1 MAGEKGGQGQG
12 AAGAGG
18 QGQGDGGQ
26 GAAGG
31 QGEGGQGAGGQ
42 GGQGEGQGQGG
53 GIEAMVRR
61 VVAELLPKGRSGAAE
76 HDVTAQVEAA
86 VARVHEGQQA
96 QQVIAD
102 LQARLKAVEDKKI
115 PEKTPKEYR
124 AITRRIWGDD
134 DD

>member
-1 MAGEKGGQGQG
+1 MAGEPKGKD
-12 AAGAGG
+12 G

-26 GAAGG
+26 GP
-31 QGEGGQGAGGQ
+31 QGGQGAGGD
-42 GGQGEGQGQGG
+42 GGQGTGQGDGKGSAGGEGSG

-86 VARVHEGQQA
+86 VAKVHQGQQA

-102 LQARLKAVEDKKI
+102 LQARIKAVEEKKV
-115 PEKTPKEYR
+115 PEKQPKEYR
-124 AITRRIWGDD
+124 AITRRMWGDD